1 MRTFASTVFLVL
13 LVLAPADPLT
23 AQTATPIELE
33 AEAFGARVL
42 IEVDG
47 LAEDLATRRVKGAF
61 AVIQELERSVGESVE
76 AANDGAGE
84 QRTVTLEQD
93 VFDLVARA
101 QQFCQWSTGA
111 IGPLGGNVYA
121 HWERAARL
129 PRPPPVPPFA
139 PQSAACDRIAI
150 DAETRTVTLAAGS
163 RLDLRGFARGFA
175 VDRAIGVLS
184 EAGVTSAQVVIGRVG
199 RYLGTPG
206 GTPGGAPPGED
217 GWRVTL
223 PIFEGYERPLDQ
235 LHLSNQSLA
244 IVWQAESVSG
254 TPLYVDLRTGR
265 QDTNSWATLVVSE
278 LAIDAQ
284 ALSVAAFVLGSR
296 EGRFR
301 IAPLQPPP
309 SVLWL
314 LGTGQGRPLLTDHH
328 WGDTSTP

>member
-1 MRTFASTVFLVL
+1 MATMRTFGSSVL
-13 LVLAPADPLT
+13 LILLTFSPAG

-33 AEAFGARVL
+33 GQAFGARVL
-42 IEVDG
+42 IEVNG
-47 LAEDLATRRVKGAF
+47 LAEDLARQRVADAF
-61 AVIQELERSVGESVE
+61 GVIQNLERAVAEGVE

-84 QRTVTLEQD
+84 QRTVILD
-93 VFDLVARA
+93 GDLFDLALRA
-101 QQFCQWSTGA
+101 QQFCQWSQGA

-129 PRPPPVPPFA
+129 PRPPAVPPFA
-139 PQSAACDRIAI
+139 PQSAACDRLLLDPEAKT
-150 DAETRTVTLAAGS
+150 ATLAAGS
-163 RLDLRGFARGFA
+163 RLDLRGFTRGFA
-175 VDRAIGVLS
+175 VDRAIEHLS
-184 EAGVTSAQVVIGRVG
+184 NAGVAAAQVVVGRVA
-199 RYLGTPG
+199 RYLGS
-206 GTPGGAPPGED
+206 PPGTD

-223 PIFEGYERPLDQ
+223 PIFEGYERPLDE
-235 LHLSNQSLA
+235 LTLSNQALA
-244 IVWQAESVSG
+244 IVWQAESVTG

-278 LAIDAQ
+278 LALDAQ

-301 IAPLQPPP
+301 IANLKPAP